1 MKKIY
6 TLILFAASLF
16 FVGCTSDYHYA
27 NSFIK
32 KFKQGKKTATE
43 QIYVCLPKQV
53 IHTNSSLNDIED
65 FAFLSITQ
73 QDSVIAALTQILDK
87 VDDSIFLEQFNSSF
101 LFTLSRIKVPI
112 VLVDSPDELPK
123 PDDNH
128 FVIDIAQLE
137 AEEFLQ
143 RSRSDFITRKGTYY
157 SYDYDLRHFSTN
169 VWLRI
174 DAVDT
179 SDVVYFKNEEVMDE
193 FRGTVTSLK
202 DGKATLKTD
211 FRRINTNDA
220 YRTARVLGRACA
232 TLYIEKMLTE
242 YVCRQKGTNK
252 TYFYYSAGTNSIEVI
267 MPYQQGIK
275 ESFEKIQ

>member
-43 QIYVCLPKQV
+43 QFYVCLPKQV

-157 SYDYDLRHFSTN
+157 SYDYELRHFSTN